1 MKEELELIAAKEIRI
16 AKEFKSI
23 IKIEVIETEQL
34 EIAWQHFKSFKCSNK
49 IEALQ
54 KELVESQ

>member
-1 MKEELELIAAKEIRI
+1 MKEELELIAAEEIRI
-16 AKEFKSI
+16 AKEFKLI

-34 EIAWQHFKSFKCSNK
+34 EIAWQYLKSFKCSNK
-49 IEALQ
+49 IEAPR